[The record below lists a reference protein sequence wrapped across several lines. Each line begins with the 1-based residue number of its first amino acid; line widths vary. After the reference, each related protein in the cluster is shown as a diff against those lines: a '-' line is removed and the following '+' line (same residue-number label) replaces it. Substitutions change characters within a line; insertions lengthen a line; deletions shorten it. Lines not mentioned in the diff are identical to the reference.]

1 MKKNSWE
8 LGKNFSSN
16 EQKRENRKIKWKLK
30 INKIKK
36 EKKNNWVPQKMDKNK
51 PTLGLIIMKFQN
63 TGDKDSSK
71 LVWDGGGGFIM
82 GSKILQT
89 GKLQTRR
96 PWNNKI
102 KLFAN

>member
-1 MKKNSWE
+1 
-8 LGKNFSSN
+8 
-16 EQKRENRKIKWKLK
+16 
-30 INKIKK
+30 
-36 EKKNNWVPQKMDKNK
+36 
-51 PTLGLIIMKFQN
+51 MKFQN

-71 LVWDGGGGFIM
+71 FVWDGGGGFII

-102 KLFAN
+102 KLFANQNSIFSQTIKYEDRLKAFCICKSSKILSTMYPFLRNFDKKFEKIGSNP

>member
-8 LGKNFSSN
+8 LGKNFISN
-16 EQKRENRKIKWKLK
+16 EQKRKNWKTKWKIK
-30 INKIKK
+30 INTIKK
-36 EKKNNWVPQKMDKNK
+36 GKKENNWVPQKMDKN
-51 PTLGLIIMKFQN
+51 IMKFQN

-71 LVWDGGGGFIM
+71 FVWDGGGGFII